1 MTRVDRCPRS
11 GGTSSGRFTC
21 RGSRRQRA
29 RFEALPGLQSTVRSA
44 SSLEPGPRRFK
55 RDTEGETT
63 IAGDAA
69 STRSSM
75 SAQVEAV
82 VESPAETAEAP
93 DEKETSGGFR
103 AKLLFYMGVVLILLG
118 GPGIALGSWLH
129 DVLRIA
135 IGGLSFEAFGW
146 VNRLVSAIGLIV
158 LIVGIVCLVLSLRL
172 SKPVDVDYDIGSP
185 RES

>member
-1 MTRVDRCPRS
+1 
-11 GGTSSGRFTC
+11 
-21 RGSRRQRA
+21 
-29 RFEALPGLQSTVRSA
+29 
-44 SSLEPGPRRFK
+44 
-55 RDTEGETT
+55 
-63 IAGDAA
+63 
-69 STRSSM
+69 M

-82 VESPAETAEAP
+82 AECPSCESIVPMDAVECPKCGEVFADEAPDVESPAETAEAP